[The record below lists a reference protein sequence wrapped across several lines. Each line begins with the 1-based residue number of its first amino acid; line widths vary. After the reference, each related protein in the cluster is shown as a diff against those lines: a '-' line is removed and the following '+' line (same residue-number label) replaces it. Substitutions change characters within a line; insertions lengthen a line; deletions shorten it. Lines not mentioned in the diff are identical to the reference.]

1 MASSVFTSRCN
12 TAPGSPAKTNQ
23 NRLANTAS
31 APFSNMDSVAA
42 RATPLASS
50 ACVSRL
56 TIRATCS
63 LAKGKFC
70 ARNGAATAR
79 PWSAKLRAPITSHS
93 PTTCNSQPAH
103 PGNNNN
109 SATTTS
115 TPGTTSSK
123 SAAAP
128 FPTLPGAPTF
138 QRNSSHPANRP
149 NITSGCPR
157 RGSPTSASSKTAATA
172 ALIRETESMISVSLS
187 GIDAGQCT

>member
-12 TAPGSPAKTNQ
+12 TAPGNPASTNQ

-103 PGNNNN
+103 PGSTTN
-109 SATTTS
+109 SNTISNTTGVTNRH
-115 TPGTTSSK
+115 

-128 FPTLPGAPTF
+128 WSTPPDASAF